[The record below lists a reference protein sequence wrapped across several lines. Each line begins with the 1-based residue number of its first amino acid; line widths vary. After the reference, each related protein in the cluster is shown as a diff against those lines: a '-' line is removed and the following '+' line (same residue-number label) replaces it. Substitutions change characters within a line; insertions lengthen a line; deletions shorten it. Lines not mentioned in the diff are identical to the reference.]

1 MHKEQNIF
9 ALIFHQRAENGAN
22 GIGIGLTI
30 DTGWLL
36 GI

>member
-1 MHKEQNIF
+1 MHKEQDIF
-9 ALIFHQRAENGAN
+9 ALIFHQGAENGAN

-30 DTGWLL
+30 DAVWFL